1 MSKRKIPT
9 TRATAEEMGEVL
21 ENIKKSFSEQ
31 IEQNVCDEQ
40 VIATLRIYIRK
51 GEDKTIAKRYSG
63 NKLLNLRNKTG
74 FDVR

>member
-40 VIATLRIYIRK
+40 VIATLRISH
-51 GEDKTIAKRYSG
+51 GQLTEDTPGKRSPPEA
-63 NKLLNLRNKTG
+63 NS
-74 FDVR
+74 

>member
-40 VIATLRIYIRK
+40 VIATLRISH
-51 GEDKTIAKRYSG
+51 GQLTEDTPAQRIPPEA
-63 NKLLNLRNKTG
+63 NI
-74 FDVR
+74 

>member
-31 IEQNVCDEQ
+31 IEQNVCDAQ
-40 VIATLRIYIRK
+40 VIATLRVSH
-51 GEDKTIAKRYSG
+51 GQLTEDTPAQRIPTEA
-63 NKLLNLRNKTG
+63 NI
-74 FDVR
+74 

>member
-9 TRATAEEMGEVL
+9 TRASAEEMGEVL

-40 VIATLRIYIRK
+40 VIATLRVSH
-51 GEDKTIAKRYSG
+51 GQLTEDTPAKRILPKA
-63 NKLLNLRNKTG
+63 NI
-74 FDVR
+74 

>member
-31 IEQNVCDEQ
+31 IEQNVCDVQ
-40 VIATLRIYIRK
+40 VIATLRISH
-51 GEDKTIAKRYSG
+51 GQLTEDTPVKRIPPEA
-63 NKLLNLRNKTG
+63 NI
-74 FDVR
+74 

>member
-40 VIATLRIYIRK
+40 VIATLRISH
-51 GEDKTIAKRYSG
+51 GQLTEDTAGKRSPPEA
-63 NKLLNLRNKTG
+63 NI
-74 FDVR
+74 

>member
-40 VIATLRIYIRK
+40 VIATLRISH
-51 GEDKTIAKRYSG
+51 GQLTEDTPGKRRPPEA
-63 NKLLNLRNKTG
+63 NI
-74 FDVR
+74 

>member
-40 VIATLRIYIRK
+40 VIATLRVSH
-51 GEDKTIAKRYSG
+51 GQLAEDTPTQRIPPEA
-63 NKLLNLRNKTG
+63 NI
-74 FDVR
+74 